1 MPLTTSYSTADLTR
15 ILEQS
20 IIYDC
25 ACPAQVC
32 KELTGLRALF
42 AYQEKCLNATDT
54 DRAVHQRIAL
64 AVREAHALM
73 ETCLADVL
81 ALEGW
86 NVKDLTM
93 PAELQKRLID
103 RATNT

>member
-1 MPLTTSYSTADLTR
+1 MPLTTTYSASDLTR

-32 KELTGLRALF
+32 KELTGLRTLF
-42 AYQEKCLNATDT
+42 AFQEKCLNATDT
-54 DRAVHQRIAL
+54 DRAVHQRIAQS
-64 AVREAHALM
+64 VRDAHAVM
-73 ETCLADVL
+73 ETCLTDVL

-86 NVKDLTM
+86 SPDNLTM
-93 PAELQKRLID
+93 PADLQKRLIARIVGD
-103 RATNT
+103 